1 MGYHLSSKS
10 PQPSLLLSTLAA
22 AGFFTRPAD
31 VGEIAT
37 CVDGAGTPGDVGAG
51 VSHELLS
58 SQPLLATGGF
68 GAGGGGFGT
77 DVGGAMPMPS
87 EPKRSSSGAAL
98 GFGARAGDGAGA
110 TAG

>member
-31 VGEIAT
+31 MGVIAT
-37 CVDGAGTPGDVGAG
+37 CVDGAGTPGDVSAG

-58 SQPLLATGGF
+58 SQPPLATGGF
-68 GAGGGGFGT
+68 GAVGAGGGGFGT
-77 DVGGAMPMPS
+77 DTGGATPMPS
-87 EPKRSSSGAAL
+87 EPKRSSSGAA
-98 GFGARAGDGAGA
+98 
-110 TAG
+110 